1 MGRCAELYGFF
12 VPPSTWCSMVVER
25 LLSNPNAGELMIF
38 SKILDGT
45 DPELLRS
52 VQEDL
57 AITLQHDKICLSYC
71 VSKIF
76 KSLQLGYF

>member
-1 MGRCAELYGFF
+1 
-12 VPPSTWCSMVVER
+12 MVVER
-25 LLSNPNAGELMIF
+25 LLENPNAGELMVF
-38 SKILDGT
+38 SKIIDGT

-71 VSKIF
+71 VS
-76 KSLQLGYF
+76 GN